1 MSIDSAVDLDGLT
14 RAGAVVAR
22 TLAAMQAAVREG
34 VTTAELDDI
43 AGRTIAQHGAQPAP
57 RLVYG
62 FPGVACTSVNDE
74 AVHGIPGPRRL
85 ARGDLVSLDVTVELD
100 GYFADA
106 AITVGVPPLSDEAAR
121 LVACAEAAFRK
132 GAAAA
137 RAGALVSEIGRAVER
152 EVERRGFRVLREICG
167 HGVGRDIHEDPQIA
181 NHAIPGDATRV
192 SDGLVIALEP
202 VISARTRRTRPGAD
216 GWTILSA
223 DGSLTAHHE
232 HTLVVT
238 RARPI
243 VVTAARA

>member
-1 MSIDSAVDLDGLT
+1 MSIDSTADLEGLA
-14 RAGAVVAR
+14 RAGALVAR
-22 TLAAMQAAVREG
+22 TLAAMQEAVREG
-34 VTTAELDDI
+34 VTTAELDEI
-43 AGRTIAQHGAQPAP
+43 AGRTIARHGGQPAP

-62 FPGVACTSVNDE
+62 FPGVACISVNDE
-74 AVHGIPGPRRL
+74 AVHGIPGARRL

-121 LVACAEAAFRK
+121 LVACAEAAFRR
-132 GAAAA
+132 GADAA
-137 RAGALVSEIGRAVER
+137 RAGARVSDVGAAVER

-167 HGVGRDIHEDPQIA
+167 HGVGRDIHEDPQVA
-181 NHAIPGDATRV
+181 NHAIPGDRTRL
-192 SDGLVIALEP
+192 SEGLVLALEP

-243 VVTAARA
+243 LLTAPAA